1 MKSSN
6 FDSFAAKPP
15 TFPDAKSAPQG
26 VNLLVSIVDR
36 GKGEGVVRLLERHG
50 SLFHTILLGRGT
62 ARKAWLDYLGL
73 GETEKDI
80 VLSGVC
86 HQKAPRILKY
96 LMHAMQFDAPGRG
109 IAFTLPVSSVSGRR
123 ALAYLAGNTKT
134 TEQSQSNDQSEV
146 PKMVQ
151 FEHSL
156 IISIVNRGFTDLA
169 VDAAVDAG
177 ARGGTILHARGAGL
191 EEASEFFG
199 ISIVPEKELVLILV
213 KTEIK
218 NAVMQAIIKASGL
231 STPAHGLSFSVPVD
245 NALGM
250 ARMMTEEFD
259 EE

>member
-6 FDSFAAKPP
+6 FDAFCAKPP
-15 TFPDAKSAPQG
+15 TFPNSQRAHQG
-26 VNLLVSIVDR
+26 INLLISIVDR
-36 GKGEGVVRLLERHG
+36 GKGEGIVRLLERQG

-62 ARKAWLDYLGL
+62 AQKAWLDYLGL
-73 GETEKDI
+73 GKTEKDI
-80 VLSGVC
+80 VLTGVG
-86 HQKAPRILKY
+86 HQRAEKVLKY

-109 IAFTLPVSSVSGRR
+109 IAFTLPISSVSGKR
-123 ALAYLAGNTKT
+123 ALTYLAGNPQTPKT
-134 TEQSQSNDQSEV
+134 SPSNEQSEV
-146 PKMVQ
+146 PNMVQ

-169 VDAAVDAG
+169 VDAAVNAG

-218 NAVMQAIIKASGL
+218 NAVMQAIIKSSGL
-231 STPAHGLSFSVPVD
+231 STPAHGISFSLPVD
-245 NALGM
+245 NAMGM